1 MKTALILV
9 AALAA
14 TIGSAAA
21 QGSRTAGANTGGT
34 TQPANG
40 NIHPSSGN
48 STNTSSS
55 AANSNPNTSAPN
67 YKPAAP
73 AGTGAKTKKPA
84 ATGAGTGKGVVV
96 RSGGQG
102 HNSTPSP
109 KGKIQVAPTTPA
121 GNNNSSNIKNNQ

>member
-21 QGSRTAGANTGGT
+21 QGTQTAGANPGGNT
-34 TQPANG
+34 RPGNG
-40 NIHPSSGN
+40 NISPSSGN
-48 STNTSSS
+48 SANTSSS
-55 AANSNPNTSAPN
+55 AANSNPVTSAPN
-67 YKPAAP
+67 YKP
-73 AGTGAKTKKPA
+73 
-84 ATGAGTGKGVVV
+84 GAGTKGNSKKVPNQIT

-109 KGKIQVAPTTPA
+109 KGKILVAPTTPA
-121 GNNNSSNIKNNQ
+121 GSKSSKPSSNSANMKNN